1 MSILPKIIG
10 AARAYLRLPS
20 IEADLKTLNDDLKTL
35 NKSVVA
41 SDINT
46 AKVQAI
52 AQAISYNEKQKFDS
66 MLHALQKS
74 MSISNAELE
83 KERRR
88 REDAEN
94 QLTVAIAILT
104 KKINRIES
112 LVEQRNES
120 TGDRKEQ

>member
-1 MSILPKIIG
+1 MMSFFSKIIDT
-10 AARAYLRLPS
+10 AREYLRLPS
-20 IEADLKTLNDDLKTL
+20 IEANLKTLND
-35 NKSVVA
+35 SMVA
-41 SDINT
+41 ADINN

-52 AQAISYNEKQKFDS
+52 AQAISHNEKLKFDG

-74 MSISNAELE
+74 MSISNAKLE

-112 LVEQRNES
+112 LVEQRKES
-120 TGDRKEQ
+120 TDDRKEQ